1 MRGNPGGGSYR
12 LQFFRGKSGVRPCQ
26 NTFRMSYARHRDSG
40 YLSGP
45 DGLKVVGTLNAAE
58 EAQQAADRALC
69 GQKGRWRLSSEQF
82 QRKLQQAES
91 LTLITYV
98 DVVGRSVEV
107 LVDHSKVFPV
117 WHAETHQAHAQA
129 AISSQEHFLLGE
141 HQWATGSTRTQQD
154 RQTCKRV
161 RVPRGAAS
169 ATEKL
174 GELPA
179 GAGAW
184 PGADDKTDSHWIVE

>member
-1 MRGNPGGGSYR
+1 
-12 LQFFRGKSGVRPCQ
+12 
-26 NTFRMSYARHRDSG
+26 MSYARHRDSG
-40 YLSGP
+40 YLSGTY
-45 DGLKVVGTLNAAE
+45 GLKVVGTLNAAE

-161 RVPRGAAS
+161 RVPRGASS

-184 PGADDKTDSHWIVE
+184 PGADDKTDSHWTVE